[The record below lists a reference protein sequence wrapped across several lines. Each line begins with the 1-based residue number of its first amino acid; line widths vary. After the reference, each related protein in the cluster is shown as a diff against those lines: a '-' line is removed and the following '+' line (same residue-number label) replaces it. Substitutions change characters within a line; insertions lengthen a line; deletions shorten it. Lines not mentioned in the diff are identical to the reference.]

1 MYILTE
7 VHMYILTEVHNYAHN
22 VCVCIHYAVFML
34 AVFMLAVCMLSV
46 CMLAVCMLAVCI
58 LWHTWTSGISLQWPY
73 VDNYAGKYM

>member
-34 AVFMLAVCMLSV
+34 AVFMLSVCMLSV

>member
-1 MYILTE
+1 
-7 VHMYILTEVHNYAHN
+7 MYILTEVHNYAHN

-34 AVFMLAVCMLSV
+34 AVFMLSVCMLSVCMLSV